1 MLTIQNQTEEVL
13 VVYNKF
19 FSVNIP
25 IGKTV
30 EIKKEQ
36 LKDDYRLFCRYF
48 SDYGE
53 EVMVNYGVKRG
64 GIRRRLHM
72 YYENMS
78 TFPLVT
84 MFLVKDLQTL
94 CLKKELVDLRHI
106 FIFKVVR
113 LKKILGTSNN
123 QNKKEE
129 YLFLTA
135 NDKSRFLKLM
145 RTSVFLLPVVAIL
158 LLVCVDCLFHKELD
172 FMEKLML
179 IVFLLGVSILI
190 LDDVYHYFV
199 ARKWKCL
206 GTQGDD

>member
-25 IGKTV
+25 IGETV

-48 SDYGE
+48 SDNGE
-53 EVMVNYGVKRG
+53 EVTVDYGVKRG

-72 YYENMS
+72 YYENIS
-78 TFPLVT
+78 TFPLIT

-106 FIFKVVR
+106 FIFKTVR
-113 LKKILGTSNN
+113 LKKISRTTNN
-123 QNKKEE
+123 ESKKDE

-145 RTSVFLLPVVAIL
+145 RTSVFLMPVVAIL
-158 LLVCVDCLFHKELD
+158 LLVCVDCLFRKEFD

-206 GTQGDD
+206 

>member
-19 FSVNIP
+19 FSLNIP
-25 IGKTV
+25 IGETV

-48 SDYGE
+48 SDNGE
-53 EVMVNYGVKRG
+53 EVTVDYGVKRG

-72 YYENMS
+72 YYEKIS
-78 TFPLVT
+78 TFPLIT
-84 MFLVKDLQTL
+84 MFFVKDLQSL
-94 CLKKELVDLRHI
+94 CLKKEIVDLRHI
-106 FIFKVVR
+106 FILKAVR
-113 LKKILGTSNN
+113 LKKISRTTNN
-123 QNKKEE
+123 ENKKNE

-158 LLVCVDCLFHKELD
+158 LLAYVDCLFRQEFD

-179 IVFLLGVSILI
+179 IVFLLGISVLI

-206 GTQGDD
+206 